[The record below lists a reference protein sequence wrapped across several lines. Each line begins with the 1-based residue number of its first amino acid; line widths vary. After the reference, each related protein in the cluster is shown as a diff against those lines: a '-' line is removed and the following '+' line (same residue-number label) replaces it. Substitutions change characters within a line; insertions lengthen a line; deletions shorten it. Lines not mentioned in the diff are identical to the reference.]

1 MTPAPFPPRPV
12 TGNPP
17 ASVVRPA
24 PGINAALARIEAADV
39 QRDWRAHLCDLMAAQ
54 DNMDPGYW
62 EDGQ

>member
-1 MTPAPFPPRPV
+1 
-12 TGNPP
+12 
-17 ASVVRPA
+17 VVRPA